1 MKTLLNRTVT
11 VKQIFIAA
19 FIVLIF
25 IVGNYV
31 SANYDGLCDRLIKY
45 DFNHLRDR
53 YVHKHMPN
61 HEVKYTTTS
70 IGTTFIDLNVSSLKV
85 PVKRKG
91 DGGALTSFN
100 DELLLITHEGNIFL
114 VTENTIKKTK
124 IAPPENGFEDYKKA
138 ARSEKYKN
146 YIHHFHKFRFN
157 DILYYK
163 EGSEQG
169 LVISYTEWLPTKE
182 CYVTTIAKL
191 KLPLSIDTIMDFQA
205 ARTDWKIV
213 YRTLPCLKLKST
225 WRAIEGHM
233 AGGRI
238 DYLNNNKIVLGSGD
252 YSWDGVYAPVAL
264 AQLADNDYGKVLII
278 DLNKGIAEK
287 ISKGNRN
294 MQGVLVADDGQ
305 IWVTEQGPRG
315 GDELNRIVAGKNY
328 GWPAEIL
335 GTRYNK
341 LPWPSTSQYGRHDN
355 YTAPVFAWVPSKAI
369 SDLTQI
375 KNFHSSWD
383 GDLLAASLRGKTL
396 FRLRIKKNRV
406 VFAEPIPIGL
416 RIRYVHQHTNGR
428 IVLWTDAKYL
438 VFLTPSPITATAVF
452 LEKNIDKTDASP
464 ELKNKIKTAIN
475 NCNECHAF
483 DVYDNIKAPALGA
496 IFGKEIASTAY
507 ANYSKGFQSLSGYW
521 SEDKLANFIY
531 NPNEYAPGTNMP
543 NPEVD
548 DPNVI
553 KGVVDL
559 LKKLKVDA
567 ERRDPH

>member
-1 MKTLLNRTVT
+1 
-11 VKQIFIAA
+11 
-19 FIVLIF
+19 
-25 IVGNYV
+25 
-31 SANYDGLCDRLIKY
+31 
-45 DFNHLRDR
+45 
-53 YVHKHMPN
+53 
-61 HEVKYTTTS
+61 
-70 IGTTFIDLNVSSLKV
+70 
-85 PVKRKG
+85 
-91 DGGALTSFN
+91 
-100 DELLLITHEGNIFL
+100 
-114 VTENTIKKTK
+114 
-124 IAPPENGFEDYKKA
+124 
-138 ARSEKYKN
+138 
-146 YIHHFHKFRFN
+146 
-157 DILYYK
+157 
-163 EGSEQG
+163 
-169 LVISYTEWLPTKE
+169 
-182 CYVTTIAKL
+182 
-191 KLPLSIDTIMDFQA
+191 
-205 ARTDWKIV
+205 
-213 YRTLPCLKLKST
+213 
-225 WRAIEGHM
+225 M

-496 IFGKEIASTAY
+496 C
-507 ANYSKGFQSLSGYW
+507 
-521 SEDKLANFIY
+521 
-531 NPNEYAPGTNMP
+531 PRTN
-543 NPEVD
+543 V
-548 DPNVI
+548 
-553 KGVVDL
+553 
-559 LKKLKVDA
+559 
-567 ERRDPH
+567 